1 MVSIE
6 IRAAFLLPRVI
17 ESGPMIA
24 VPTTMTS
31 KSLVSHFGIRVNC
44 WVMCSTSRVSGV
56 QQPSIVIDLR
66 RSALGQAG
74 LLFRRKGTAYEH
86 EIVVDRAAFVA
97 ADELAMEPIQVAAN
111 PTIAFWFE
119 HMADTDP
126 SNDGS
131 AGGLQSA
138 LAYGIR
144 LVEIHDIR

>member
-1 MVSIE
+1 MS
-6 IRAAFLLPRVI
+6 RFLRVANLLAT
-17 ESGPMIA
+17 ECDVHA
-24 VPTTMTS
+24 
-31 KSLVSHFGIRVNC
+31 
-44 WVMCSTSRVSGV
+44 SRGV
-56 QQPSIVIDLR
+56 QQPSIVTDLR
-66 RSALGQAG
+66 RSALAQAG

-97 ADELAMEPIQVAAN
+97 ADKLAMEPIQVAAN

-119 HMADTDP
+119 HMTDPDP
-126 SNDGS
+126 SNDWS

>member
-1 MVSIE
+1 
-6 IRAAFLLPRVI
+6 
-17 ESGPMIA
+17 
-24 VPTTMTS
+24 
-31 KSLVSHFGIRVNC
+31 
-44 WVMCSTSRVSGV
+44 V
-56 QQPSIVIDLR
+56 QQPSIVTDLR
-66 RSALGQAG
+66 RSALAQAG

-119 HMADTDP
+119 HMTDPDP
-126 SNDGS
+126 SNDWS